1 MELYLPATQPIQL
14 ATFKRA
20 ATHTRQADA
29 FHVETICSGF
39 QRQRNNIV
47 SKNQH
52 YLFVFALTREFS
64 LRQSDLVPTMSILS
78 KLMVGSTGNNLTG
91 LLYFARSI
99 ELPGLM

>member
-39 QRQRNNIV
+39 RGQKTNIV

-52 YLFVFALTREFS
+52 YLFIFALTRVFS
-64 LRQSDLVPTMSILS
+64 LRLYD
-78 KLMVGSTGNNLTG
+78 NLTC
-91 LLYFARSI
+91 YRQCQ
-99 ELPGLM
+99 